1 MDLDQLDKAYIHY
14 LRASEVTV
22 NLIPRHP
29 DYRAA
34 VNQRPGW
41 YKEFASL
48 MMVREISDLWWGTRV
63 LLRLLR
69 SE

>member
-1 MDLDQLDKAYIHY
+1 MDFDQLDKAYVHY
-14 LRASEVTV
+14 LRASEITV

-29 DYRAA
+29 DYRVA

-48 MMVREISDLWWGTRV
+48 MMVRATSDVWWYRRV
-63 LLRLLR
+63 LLRLLCSR
-69 SE
+69 